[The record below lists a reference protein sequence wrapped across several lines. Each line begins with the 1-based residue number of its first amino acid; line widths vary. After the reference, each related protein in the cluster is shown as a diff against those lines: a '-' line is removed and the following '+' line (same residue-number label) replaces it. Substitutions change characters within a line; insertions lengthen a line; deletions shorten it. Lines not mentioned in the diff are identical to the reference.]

1 MRVSVRLQ
9 PCKRPVKFSAIA
21 PRPVDIFELPPPAG
35 DFELYNVIARVPLRR
50 YNSPS
55 AHDVH
60 TLRNEI
66 RLPQPAP

>member
-35 DFELYNVIARVPLRR
+35 DFELYNVISARSAQAVQFSF
-50 YNSPS
+50 SP
-55 AHDVH
+55 
-60 TLRNEI
+60 
-66 RLPQPAP
+66 